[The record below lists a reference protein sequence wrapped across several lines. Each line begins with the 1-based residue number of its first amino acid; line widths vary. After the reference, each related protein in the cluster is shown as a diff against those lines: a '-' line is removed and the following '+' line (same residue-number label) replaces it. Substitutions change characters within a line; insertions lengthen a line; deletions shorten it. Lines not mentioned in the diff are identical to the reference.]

1 MSPLSDVAPRPGV
14 HVPHIGTF
22 QQVPAS
28 PGMPFPVP
36 QSGGPLSCTPLTL
49 KALPAPPSTQA
60 LKSLPKGT
68 GVPGQGGRE
77 LGEGCGH
84 SRGEDSPCRWRPPGK
99 PSEPA
104 GRSARARGRSAGR
117 ERVKRCSARNL
128 TCSFPRSFTHTTR
141 SCRLPSGQPRAG
153 ARPRTRGGR
162 PADAEL
168 VATSPRAPR
177 TRRWCL
183 LLREERE
190 RLFDCCLLY
199 RMRAQAARELGK
211 RQETKCLKRK
221 EERSKETTVSS
232 TSGLCLFS

>member
-49 KALPAPPSTQA
+49 KALPAPPSTRA

-104 GRSARARGRSAGR
+104 GRSVGARGRSAGR

-128 TCSFPRSFTHTTR
+128 MCSFPRSFTHTTR

-153 ARPRTRGGR
+153 ARP
-162 PADAEL
+162 PLAHADGAF
-168 VATSPRAPR
+168 
-177 TRRWCL
+177 C
-183 LLREERE
+183 
-190 RLFDCCLLY
+190 F
-199 RMRAQAARELGK
+199 GK
-211 RQETKCLKRK
+211 RENAFLIVVCCTECELRLRGSLGRGRK
-221 EERSKETTVSS
+221 QNV
-232 TSGLCLFS
+232 